1 MIKNYFKI
9 AWRNL
14 VKHPFIS
21 FINLFGLTV
30 GLTCCLLITIYIL
43 HETSYDRYNRNADR
57 IYRVTRSFN
66 NPNGAVTLRLGTI
79 APAFGPLLQNYFPDI
94 QLVTRFLPGGKTP
107 VKYEEKLFNEDK
119 LFFADEHAF
128 DVFDINVV
136 KGNPQKALTDP
147 FTVMLSEKIA
157 KKYFGNTDP
166 MNKVIRMNNQFDV
179 KVTGVYKS
187 FPSNAHM
194 HPELMVSFNTLKDS
208 AVYGAKKLETS
219 FGNNAFFTFLLLPKN
234 YSAKNIEAQFPAF
247 LDRDVHFQGAP
258 AGFKTSTGTQLGLQK
273 LTDIHLYSHTD
284 YEAEEN
290 GDIARVYIFSAIA
303 LIILLIACINYMNL
317 STARSALRA
326 KEIGIRKVSG
336 AGKGELIAQF
346 LSESI
351 LITGISMLFAM
362 VLTYL
367 TLPLLNRLAGQEL
380 AFSQILNWK
389 FVPVML
395 LIPFIV
401 GGLSGMY
408 PALFMS
414 SFQPVKTLKGLF
426 KTGGKSISFRKA
438 LVVTQF
444 GISIVLII
452 ATAIVFQQLK
462 YMQQAK
468 LGYNKDHVVVLPYY
482 FTSNSQ
488 YETYR
493 AELLNNTGILNMGR
507 SSRVPTGRL
516 LDSQG
521 ASAESGD
528 SLQPVTV
535 ELKYLATD
543 YDFIPSYSIQMAAGR
558 NFSRAYSTDTS
569 NFVVNEATVKI
580 LGWKTP
586 ETAIGKNFMYG
597 GVKGKI
603 IGVAKD
609 FHFESMHQKIA
620 PMVMTL
626 PKPDQPTRFNQLSIR
641 IDGHNLPGEL
651 ASLEKAWR
659 HYLPEVPY
667 EYNFLDDNFNKLYIS
682 EQRQGN
688 LFTLFAC
695 IAICIACLGLMG
707 LSAFAITQRIKE
719 IGIRKVLGAS
729 ISNIVVLLSKDF
741 LRLVII
747 ASLIAFPV
755 AWYAMHQWLAD
766 YAYRIDI
773 SWWIFIIAGLIAATI
788 AVVTVSIQ
796 AVKAAIANPVKSL
809 RTE

>member
-1 MIKNYFKI
+1 MIRNYFKM

-14 VKHPFIS
+14 MKHPFIS
-21 FINLFGLTV
+21 FINLFGLAV

-43 HETSYDRYNRNADR
+43 HETSYDKYNQKADR

-66 NPNGAVTLRLGTI
+66 NPDGAVTLKLSTI
-79 APAFGPLLQNYFPDI
+79 APAFGPLLKNYFPEI
-94 QLVTRFLPGGKTP
+94 QQITRFLPNGKTP

-136 KGNPQKALTDP
+136 KGNPKKALEDP
-147 FTVMLSEKIA
+147 FSVMLSEKIA
-157 KKYFGNTDP
+157 KKYFGSTDP

-179 KVTGVYKS
+179 KVTGVFKS
-187 FPSNAHM
+187 FPSNAHI

-208 AVYGAKKLETS
+208 AVYGAKNLETN
-219 FGNNAFFTFLLLPKN
+219 FGNNSFFTYLLLPEN
-234 YSAKNIEAQFPAF
+234 YPAKNIEAQFPAF

-258 AGFKTSTGTQLGLQK
+258 ASYKTSSGTKLGLQK
-273 LTDIHLYSHTD
+273 LTDIHLTSHTD

-290 GDIARVYIFSAIA
+290 GDISRVYIFSAIA

-336 AGKGELIAQF
+336 AGKGTLIAQF
-346 LSESI
+346 LSESV
-351 LITGISMLFAM
+351 LITFISLMIAL

-367 TLPLLNRLAGQEL
+367 TLPFLNHMIGQDL
-380 AFSQILNWK
+380 TFSQLLRPEYMVVIL
-389 FVPVML
+389 MT
-395 LIPFIV
+395 PFIV
-401 GGLSGMY
+401 GILSGIY
-408 PALFMS
+408 PALFLS

-452 ATAIVFQQLK
+452 TTAIVFQQLK

-468 LGYNKDHVVVLPYY
+468 LGYNKEHVVVLPYY

-493 AELLNNTGILNMGR
+493 NEMLANAGILNMGR
-507 SSRVPTGRL
+507 SSRIPTGRL

-543 YDFIPSYSIQMAAGR
+543 YDFLPSYSIDMAAGR
-558 NFSRAYSTDTS
+558 NFSRTFATDTA
-569 NFVVNEATVKI
+569 NFVLNEAAVNI
-580 LGWKTP
+580 LGWKSP
-586 ETAIGKNFMYG
+586 ATAVGKNFMYG

-603 IGVAKD
+603 IGVTKD

-620 PMVMTL
+620 PIVMTL
-626 PKPDQPTRFNQLSIR
+626 PKPDQANRFNQLSIK
-641 IDGHNLPGEL
+641 IDGKNLSGEL
-651 ASLEKAWR
+651 ASIEKFWR
-659 HYLPEVPY
+659 HYLPEVPF
-667 EYNFLDDNFNKLYIS
+667 EYNFLNDNFNKLYVS
-682 EQRQGN
+682 EERQGD

-695 IAICIACLGLMG
+695 IAICIACLGLLG

-729 ISNIVVLLSKDF
+729 VSNIVVLLSKDF
-741 LRLVII
+741 LLLVII
-747 ASLIAFPV
+747 ASLISFPV
-755 AWYAMHQWLAD
+755 AWYAMHQWLAN
-766 YAYRIDI
+766 YAYRINI
-773 SWWIFIIAGLIAATI
+773 SSWIFILAGLIAAII
-788 AVVTVSIQ
+788 AILTVSFQ
-796 AVKAAIANPVKSL
+796 AIRAAIANPVKSL